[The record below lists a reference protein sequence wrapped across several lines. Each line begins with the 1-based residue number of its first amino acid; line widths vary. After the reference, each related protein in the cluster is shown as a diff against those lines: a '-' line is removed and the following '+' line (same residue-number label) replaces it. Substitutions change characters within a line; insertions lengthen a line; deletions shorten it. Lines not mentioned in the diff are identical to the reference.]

1 MTLAISDDLI
11 RRLMGV
17 VDDKWVSIDE
27 VEHLLGVK
35 IGIDLINRL
44 SRSSL
49 FEVMY
54 STLDGTFYIKRRA
67 IESFTVGSTKNSS
80 NDAGNGRNKLNL
92 QRLVDKLRSEI
103 QGMMPKPQFEEW
115 LSNSVSD
122 NWRLIYNQLLNDGV
136 IEEVIVSGMVFIRV
150 NK

>member
-1 MTLAISDDLI
+1 M
-11 RRLMGV
+11 
-17 VDDKWVSIDE
+17 
-27 VEHLLGVK
+27 EHLLGVK

-44 SRSSL
+44 SRSGL

-67 IESFTVGSTKNSS
+67 IESFTVGSTKNNS

-103 QGMMPKPQFEEW
+103 QGGMVPKPQFEEW

-136 IEEVIVSGMVFIRV
+136 IEEVIVSGGMVFIRV

>member
-1 MTLAISDDLI
+1 MAISDDLI